1 LKLSKRLTQ
10 IEQLVAPGYTH
21 IWDCCCDHG
30 LLGAALLARHSDAQ
44 VHFVDI
50 VPSLITEL
58 ESRLQQHYADLAE
71 RWTTHC
77 LDVAALPLEQYSGRQ
92 LVIIA
97 GVGGDLIKQFVSI
110 IQQTH
115 AGLTLDFLLCPVHHQ
130 FALRQALIELNLSL
144 KDEALIEEN
153 HRFYEI
159 MLVSADS
166 NADRPIS
173 PVGDTL
179 WQAHSTE
186 QRDVIQRYLQTTLE
200 HYQRMQQGSTADVSH
215 IIEAY
220 STINS

>member
-1 LKLSKRLTQ
+1 MKLSKRLTQ

-71 RWTTHC
+71 RWTIHC

-92 LVIIA
+92 LIIIA

-115 AGLTLDFLLCPVHHQ
+115 IGLTLDFLLCPVHHQ

-159 MLVSADS
+159 MLVSSESDPG
-166 NADRPIS
+166 RPIS
-173 PVGDTL
+173 PVGETI
-179 WQAHSTE
+179 WQANSNE
-186 QRDVIQRYLQTTLE
+186 QRDVIQRYLQITLE
-200 HYQRMQQGSTADVSH
+200 HYQRMQQGDTADVSH

-220 STINS
+220 RSVID

>member
-92 LVIIA
+92 LIIIA

-115 AGLTLDFLLCPVHHQ
+115 IGLTLDFLLCPVHHQ
-130 FALRQALIELNLSL
+130 FALRQTLIEQNLSL

-159 MLVSADS
+159 MLVSSESDPG
-166 NADRPIS
+166 RPIS
-173 PVGDTL
+173 PVGETI
-179 WQAHSTE
+179 WQANSNE
-186 QRDVIQRYLQTTLE
+186 QRDVIQRYLQITLE
-200 HYQRMQQGSTADVSH
+200 HYQRMQQGDTADVSH

-220 STINS
+220 RSVID